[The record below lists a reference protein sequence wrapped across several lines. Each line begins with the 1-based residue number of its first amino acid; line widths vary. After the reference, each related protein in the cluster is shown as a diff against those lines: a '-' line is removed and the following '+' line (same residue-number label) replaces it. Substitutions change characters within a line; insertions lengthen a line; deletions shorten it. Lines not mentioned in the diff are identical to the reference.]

1 MMAVKIM
8 MRREH
13 FLVIERTV
21 GEAGL
26 AGDILTRLV
35 TDCGVLVIWP
45 APAGSAGGSHVES
58 GGPGLYQVTN

>member
-13 FLVIERTV
+13 FLVIERTE

-26 AGDILTRLV
+26 AGDIVTRLV
-35 TDCGVLVIWP
+35 TECGVLVIWP
-45 APAGSAGGSHVES
+45 SPSRLGGW
-58 GGPGLYQVTN
+58 